1 MFRKEHSFTL
11 HWTNTS
17 KINLTKSTVLGA
29 LHILRRQF
37 FANLLSLPPV
47 ISAGSLP
54 EAPHP
59 PTLSI
64 LMTLSMGIHQKSQK
78 ALEIK
83 KLI

>member
-1 MFRKEHSFTL
+1 MFRKEHRSTL

-17 KINLTKSTVLGA
+17 KNKSNKFTVLGT
-29 LHILRRQF
+29 LHILRHQF
-37 FANLLSLPPV
+37 CSIFLSLPPV

-54 EAPHP
+54 EEP
-59 PTLSI
+59 PLTPSI
-64 LMTLSMGIHQKSQK
+64 LMTLSMGIHQTSQK

>member
-1 MFRKEHSFTL
+1 MFRKEHRFTL

-37 FANLLSLPPV
+37 FANFLSLPPV

-54 EAPHP
+54 EEPP
-59 PTLSI
+59 PTPSI